1 MVVVKLKERERVDTR
16 GRIVAAAS
24 SLFDRDGME
33 RVTVDAIASEAKIG
47 KDTVDTHFDGKD
59 DIAIALLIEADRKAL
74 DAIALLP
81 RQGMSVAEALDAAA
95 WMLLDSKAPH
105 PEYVRAFLCRL
116 FGAEAM
122 ASELTDYFA
131 ALDDAIQA
139 LFERLLARPGMRRA
153 LPAETLVLS
162 FRSMH
167 MGLLTQWLIEGAPH
181 GGTRALTRRQ
191 SALLAKGLAL

>member
-1 MVVVKLKERERVDTR
+1 MAVVKLKERERVDTR

-24 SLFDRDGME
+24 RLFDRDGMDG
-33 RVTVDAIASEAKIG
+33 VTVDAIASEARIG
-47 KDTVDTHFDGKD
+47 KPTVDSHFDGKD

-81 RQGMSVAEALDAAA
+81 KEGMSVAEALDAAA
-95 WMLLDSKAPH
+95 WMLLDSKSPH
-105 PEYVRAFLCRL
+105 PDCVRAFLCRL
-116 FGAEAM
+116 FGVEVM
-122 ASELTDYFA
+122 APELTDYLA
-131 ALDDAIQA
+131 ALDDAIRA

-167 MGLLTQWLIEGAPH
+167 MGLLTQWLIEGAPYASA
-181 GGTRALTRRQ
+181 RILTRRQ
-191 SALLAKGLAL
+191 SGLLAKGLAL

>member
-1 MVVVKLKERERVDTR
+1 MVVVKLKGRERVDAR
-16 GRIVAAAS
+16 GRIGAAS
-24 SLFDRDGME
+24 NLFEREGMDA
-33 RVTVDAIASEAKIG
+33 VAGDAIAADARIG
-47 KDTVDTHFDGKD
+47 KDAADTHVEDRN

-74 DAIALLP
+74 DSIALLP

-105 PEYVRAFLCRL
+105 PDHVRAFLCRL
-116 FGAEAM
+116 FGAEVM
-122 ASELTDYFA
+122 APELADYFA
-131 ALDDAIQA
+131 SFDDVVQT
-139 LFERLLARPGMRRA
+139 LFERLLARPGMRRG

-167 MGLLTQWLIEGAPH
+167 MGLLSQWLIEGAPYDR
-181 GGTRALTRRQ
+181 TRALTRRQ